1 MSSKDLPQD
10 SEPLTPWEYW
20 RESVAAWSDF
30 SQRATKIVAAQF
42 DQSGA
47 KAGRKL
53 DIDEDTLSGEL
64 LRTLSDLNLRH
75 WQNTSRL
82 IEGFPAWMHLPN
94 TMAGSALVDWFD
106 TLQRGV
112 SEMPADSAA
121 SRPPAEHYAPARL
134 STPDGVAD
142 DLTCIKG
149 IGPKRAQKLNA
160 LGIFHFAQIASWTK
174 AEARWIDEE
183 LAMSGRVLRDAWIDQ
198 AQLLAASGG
207 ETRH

>member
-30 SQRATKIVAAQF
+30 SQRATKIVASQF

-47 KAGRKL
+47 KSGQNMGT
-53 DIDEDTLSGEL
+53 DEETLAGEL

-75 WQNTSRL
+75 WQNTARL
-82 IEGFPAWMHLPN
+82 MEGTPAWMQLPN

-106 TLQRGV
+106 TVQRNTPTLPTAPTASP
-112 SEMPADSAA
+112 SEGAA
-121 SRPPAEHYAPARL
+121 PPRL
-134 STPDGVAD
+134 LAPDGPAD

-149 IGPKRAQKLNA
+149 IGPKRADKLNA
-160 LGIFHFAQIASWTK
+160 LGIFHFTQIAGWTD
-174 AEARWIDEE
+174 AEARWVDDQ
-183 LAMSGRVLRDAWIDQ
+183 LAIPGRVLRERWIDQ
-198 AQLLAASGG
+198 AQLLLTGG
-207 ETRH
+207 DETRH